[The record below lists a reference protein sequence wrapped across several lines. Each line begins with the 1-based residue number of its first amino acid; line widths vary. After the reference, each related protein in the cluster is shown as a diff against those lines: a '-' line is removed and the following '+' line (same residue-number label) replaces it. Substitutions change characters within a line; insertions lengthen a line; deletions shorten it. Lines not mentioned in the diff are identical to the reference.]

1 MVHRRFA
8 GVAGACQADVNLIAR
23 SLVVQRPLVV
33 LDEPTSQQDE
43 AHAEL
48 VTTVLVAAARAGT
61 AIVCATH
68 DPVLA
73 AAADETIELA

>member
-1 MVHRRFA
+1 MSRRPVRLLS
-8 GVAGACQADVNLIAR
+8 GGERQRVAIAR

-43 AHAEL
+43 VHAEL
-48 VTTVLVAAARAGT
+48 VTAALVAAAAAG
-61 AIVCATH
+61 AGVVCATH

-73 AAADETIELA
+73 DAAATTIALS